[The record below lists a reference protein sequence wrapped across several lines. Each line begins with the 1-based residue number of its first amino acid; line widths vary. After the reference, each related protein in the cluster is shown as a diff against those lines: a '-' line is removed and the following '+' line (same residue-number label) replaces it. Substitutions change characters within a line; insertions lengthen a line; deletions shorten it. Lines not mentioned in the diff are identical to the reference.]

1 MFTIEELNTLLKAE
15 ERAIKKKFEPRDTVM
30 AMILQSGFN

>member
-1 MFTIEELNTLLKAE
+1 MFTLEELNTLFNAKA
-15 ERAIKKKFEPRDTVM
+15 RAIKKKVEARDNSM

>member
-1 MFTIEELNTLLKAE
+1 MFTLEELNTPFNAE
-15 ERAIKKKFEPRDTVM
+15 ERAIKKKFEARDNSM